1 MARGRSTAATVPVGA
16 KDSKEKSDQ
25 QQQVEEAD
33 SEKSVRSS
41 TNEQENSGED
51 ASENNDVDG
60 SNLSS
65 ARSNSTTSSTASE
78 DINTAGEIAGRPT
91 KEELIEDSKKIEEEA
106 KRLSASLIE
115 DKLSSMNK
123 QIYGIEKGTKS
134 FFIKSISNCFRG
146 RSGMG

>member
-16 KDSKEKSDQ
+16 KDSKDKSDP

-33 SEKSVRSS
+33 SDKSVRSP
-41 TNEQENSGED
+41 TNEQENSGEE
-51 ASENNDVDG
+51 ASENNDADG

-65 ARSNSTTSSTASE
+65 ARSNSTTSSAASE
-78 DINTAGEIAGRPT
+78 DINNAGETSGKPT

-106 KRLSASLIE
+106 KRLGASLIE
-115 DKLSSMNK
+115 DKLALVNK

-134 FFIKSISNCFRG
+134 FFNNSSPNCFRR
-146 RSGMG
+146 RSGVG